1 MKHIYLFN
9 EGSRAAVYGIGTY
22 IRQMIAILSNLP
34 DVRLN
39 VVLLNSDKPE
49 FEIEEKETYRVF
61 HFMRVS
67 LSSEKLD
74 VYVRNAWYV
83 LSAYME
89 EIREEDSLFF
99 HFNYAQELPL
109 LCLAKNYYPKCKTLF
124 TIHYQTW
131 CFDLDG
137 NTTLFKRIMQERAN
151 GEVEERYKKII
162 ENMEK
167 ELAVYSE
174 VDSVISLS
182 RYTYDLLIHTYGV
195 DAEKIVCVYNGLQDE
210 GVLEDETVRIQL
222 KKELLFDESDKLIL
236 FVGRLDA
243 IKGVVTLMEAFRL
256 VLDVVPHARL
266 LMVGEGNYSACL
278 EKAKNVWNRITF
290 TGRLTKEEL
299 YRFYR
304 IADVGV
310 MPSKHEQCSYVAIE
324 MMMFGIP
331 LVSSTSTGLGE
342 MGNGLY
348 KLEAEEKEDKVY
360 LSAETLAQLIIE
372 ALQNPELGKRFRSMY
387 EQAYTLER
395 MKENML
401 SIYDL
406 K

>member
-9 EGSRAAVYGIGTY
+9 EGSRAAMYGIGTY
-22 IRQMIAILSNLP
+22 IRQMIAILSDLP
-34 DVRLN
+34 EVRLN
-39 VVLLNSDKPE
+39 VVLLNSDKQE
-49 FEIEEKETYRVF
+49 FEIEEKETYRIF

-67 LSSEKLD
+67 LPSEKLD
-74 VYVRNAWYV
+74 VYLRNAWYV

-99 HFNYAQELPL
+99 HFNYTQELPL
-109 LCLAKNYYPKCKTLF
+109 LRLAKKDYPKCKTLF

-137 NTTLFKRIMQERAN
+137 NTTLFKRLMQRRAN
-151 GEVEERYKKII
+151 GEVEEHYKKVI
-162 ENMEK
+162 ENTEK

-182 RYTYDLLIHTYGV
+182 RYTCDLLIHTYGV
-195 DAEKIVCVYNGLQDE
+195 DAGKIVCVYNGLQDE
-210 GVLEDETVRIQL
+210 GMLMDETSRIQL
-222 KKELLFDESDKLIL
+222 KKEMLFDESDKLIL
-236 FVGRLDA
+236 FVGRLDD
-243 IKGVVTLMEAFRL
+243 IKGIVPLMGAFRF
-256 VLDVVPHARL
+256 VLDIIPHARL
-266 LMVGEGNYSACL
+266 LMVGEGNYSVCL
-278 EKAKNVWNRITF
+278 EKAKNIWNRITF

-342 MGNGLY
+342 MGSGMY
-348 KLEAEEKEDKVY
+348 KLVAEEREDKVY
-360 LSAETLAQLIIE
+360 LPAETLAQLIVE
-372 ALQNPELGKRFRSMY
+372 ALRNPESGKSFRSMY

-395 MKENML
+395 MKEKML
-401 SIYDL
+401 SIYGL

>member
-9 EGSRAAVYGIGTY
+9 EGSRAAMYGIGTY
-22 IRQMIAILSNLP
+22 IRQMIAILSDLP
-34 DVRLN
+34 EVRLN
-39 VVLLNSDKPE
+39 VVLLNSDKQE
-49 FEIEEKETYRVF
+49 FEIEEKETYRIF

-67 LSSEKLD
+67 LPSEKLD
-74 VYVRNAWYV
+74 VYLRNAWYV

-99 HFNYAQELPL
+99 HFNYTQELPL
-109 LCLAKNYYPKCKTLF
+109 LRLAKKDYPKCKTLF

-137 NTTLFKRIMQERAN
+137 NTTLFKRLMQRRAN
-151 GEVEERYKKII
+151 GEVEEHYKKVI
-162 ENMEK
+162 ENTEK
-167 ELAVYSE
+167 ELVVYSE

-182 RYTYDLLIHTYGV
+182 RYTCDLLIHTYGV
-195 DAEKIVCVYNGLQDE
+195 DAGKIVCVYNGLQDE
-210 GVLEDETVRIQL
+210 GMLMDETSRIQL
-222 KKELLFDESDKLIL
+222 KKEMLFDESDKLIL
-236 FVGRLDA
+236 FVGRLDD
-243 IKGVVTLMEAFRL
+243 IKGIVPLMGAFRF
-256 VLDVVPHARL
+256 VLDIIPHARL
-266 LMVGEGNYSACL
+266 LMVGEGNYSVCL
-278 EKAKNVWNRITF
+278 EKAKNIWNRITF

-342 MGNGLY
+342 MGSGMY
-348 KLEAEEKEDKVY
+348 KLVAEEREDKVY
-360 LSAETLAQLIIE
+360 LPAETLAQLIVE
-372 ALQNPELGKRFRSMY
+372 ALRNPESGKSFRSMY

-395 MKENML
+395 MKEKML
-401 SIYDL
+401 SIYGL